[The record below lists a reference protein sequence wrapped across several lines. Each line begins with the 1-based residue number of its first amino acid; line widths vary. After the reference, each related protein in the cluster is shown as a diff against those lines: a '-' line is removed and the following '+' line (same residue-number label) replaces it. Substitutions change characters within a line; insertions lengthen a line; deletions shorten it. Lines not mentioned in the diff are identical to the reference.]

1 MGGDHGLADGRAL
14 PHAIFEL
21 VARDEPDAF
30 VTVLA
35 LHPEQGDPG
44 TEHPFTVL
52 ADVGEVT
59 IVGFAHRVSPCI
71 PAAWRS
77 YPSLRTSILQPVTTS
92 VLVLGAGFGGLELS
106 SRLSHEVGGQVEVT
120 LIDRS
125 DAFVF
130 GFSKLDVLYGKRTLD
145 AVRLPYRDLVTPHV
159 RFRQEAISAIDPA
172 ARRVTTDGGTYEA
185 DVLIV
190 ALGAEYDLAA
200 TPGLAEAG
208 HEFYSVPGAAAAGA
222 VLPGFRA
229 GTAIVGV
236 CGTPFKCPPAPSEAA
251 ILLDE
256 FLRHRGVRDDV
267 RIQVVI
273 PFGTPVPP
281 SPATS
286 EAILARFAEQGIEFV
301 RDRRVAALDPASH
314 EAILDDGSHLPFDL
328 FLGVPVHRA
337 PAVVEASGLTVGG
350 WIPVD
355 RGTAATRFPG
365 VYAVGDVT
373 SVGTPKAGVFA
384 EGAAR
389 VVADQLVARIRGEV
403 EPPGYDGTGACWIE
417 FGDHEV
423 ARVDVDFFST
433 PGHPTGT
440 FTPPSAQ
447 TAADKAAFGSERH
460 ARWFGVADE

>member
-1 MGGDHGLADGRAL
+1 MM
-14 PHAIFEL
+14 
-21 VARDEPDAF
+21 
-30 VTVLA
+30 
-35 LHPEQGDPG
+35 
-44 TEHPFTVL
+44 
-52 ADVGEVT
+52 
-59 IVGFAHRVSPCI
+59 
-71 PAAWRS
+71 
-77 YPSLRTSILQPVTTS
+77 TS

-106 SRLSHEVGGQVEVT
+106 SRLSLELGDQVDVT
-120 LIDRS
+120 LIDRA

-130 GFSKLDVLYGKRTLD
+130 GFSKLDLLFGKRAPE
-145 AVRLPYRDLVTPHV
+145 AVRLPYRDLTTPHV
-159 RFRQEAISAIDPA
+159 RFRQQTITAIDPG
-172 ARRVTTDGGTYEA
+172 ARRVVTDLDTYEA
-185 DVLIV
+185 DVLVV
-190 ALGAEYDLAA
+190 ALGADYDLAA

-208 HEFYSVPGAAAAGA
+208 HEFYSVPGAEAVRD
-222 VLPGFRA
+222 VLPSFRA

-256 FLRHRGVRDDV
+256 YLRERGVRNDT
-267 RIQVVI
+267 RISVVI

-286 EAILARFAEQGIEFV
+286 EALLARFAERGIEFV
-301 RDRRVAALDPASH
+301 RDRRVAALDPVTN
-314 EAILDDGSHLPFDL
+314 EAVLDDGSRLPFDL

-337 PAVVEASGLTVGG
+337 PPVVEASGLTSGG

-355 RGTAATRFPG
+355 PGTLATRFPG

-389 VVADQLVARIRGEV
+389 VVADQLIARVRGEG
-403 EPPGYDGTGACWIE
+403 EPPGYDGTGACYIE

-423 ARVDVDFFST
+423 GRVDVDFFST

-440 FTPPSAQ
+440 FTAPSAQ
-447 TAADKAAFGSERH
+447 MAEDKVEFGTSRRD
-460 ARWFGVADE
+460 RWFGVVGD